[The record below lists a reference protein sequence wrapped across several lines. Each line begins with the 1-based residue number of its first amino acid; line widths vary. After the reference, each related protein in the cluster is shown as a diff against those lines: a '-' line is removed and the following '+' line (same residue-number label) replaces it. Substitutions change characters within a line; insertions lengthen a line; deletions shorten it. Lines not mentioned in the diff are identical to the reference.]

1 MSMDNAGR
9 LKGKNVVITGAS
21 SGMGE
26 AIARTFAKE
35 GANLCLTARN
45 GARLEELCKELEGE
59 GVTASYCAADL
70 RDPEE
75 VSKAAGFALE
85 MFPEIDILVNCAGLG
100 LFEPFGEYSLEEYN
114 TTMDLNVRAL
124 FFMTQAVAVRMKEQ
138 KRGQIISIGSMA
150 AVKDA
155 ANNSAL
161 YFASKWALM
170 GLHRCMAFELMD
182 YDIRVTLLNPGN
194 TDTKFR
200 PNAVGQHPEWIQ
212 AQDIADAALYVA
224 CSSSNIS
231 IHEINVSPTNI
242 GWNIIK

>member
-1 MSMDNAGR
+1 MNET
-9 LKGKNVVITGAS
+9 GKLLNKKVVITGAS

-26 AIARTFAKE
+26 AIARTYAKE
-35 GANLCLTARN
+35 GADLCLIARSED
-45 GARLEELCKELEGE
+45 RLKELCRELEQE
-59 GVTASYCAADL
+59 GVKAVYYAADL
-70 RDPEE
+70 INPEE
-75 VSKAAGFALE
+75 IEAAAGFA
-85 MFPEIDILVNCAGLG
+85 FAAFDRIDILVNCAGLG
-100 LFEPFGEYSLEEYN
+100 IFRPFGEYSVEEYN
-114 TTMDLNVRAL
+114 TTMDLNIRAL
-124 FFMTQAVAVRMKEQ
+124 FLMTQKAAVKMKEQ
-138 KRGQIISIGSMA
+138 RQGQIISIGSMA

-200 PNAVGQHPEWIQ
+200 PDAVGQHPEWIQ

-224 CSSSNIS
+224 ESASNIS
-231 IHEINVSPTNI
+231 IHEINISPTNI

>member
-1 MSMDNAGR
+1 MD
-9 LKGKNVVITGAS
+9 
-21 SGMGE
+21 
-26 AIARTFAKE
+26 
-35 GANLCLTARN
+35 
-45 GARLEELCKELEGE
+45 
-59 GVTASYCAADL
+59 
-70 RDPEE
+70 
-75 VSKAAGFALE
+75 
-85 MFPEIDILVNCAGLG
+85 
-100 LFEPFGEYSLEEYN
+100 EYN

-124 FFMTQAVAVRMKEQ
+124 FLMTQKIAVKMKEQ
-138 KRGQIISIGSMA
+138 RQGQIISIGSMA

-200 PNAVGQHPEWIQ
+200 PDAVGQHPEWIQ

-224 CSSSNIS
+224 ASSSNIS

>member
-1 MSMDNAGR
+1 MNSIGKLSN
-9 LKGKNVVITGAS
+9 KNVVITGAS

-26 AIARTFAKE
+26 AIARTYAKE
-35 GANLCLTARN
+35 GANLCLIARSKDQ
-45 GARLEELCKELEGE
+45 LKTLCEELEKQEIKS
-59 GVTASYCAADL
+59 VYYAADL
-70 RDPEE
+70 LNPGE
-75 VSKAAGFALE
+75 VDAAAEFALKT
-85 MFPEIDILVNCAGLG
+85 FDKVDILINCAGLG
-100 LFEPFGEYSLEEYN
+100 IFHPFGEYSVDEYN
-114 TTMDLNVRAL
+114 TTMDLNVRSL
-124 FFMTQAVAVRMKEQ
+124 FLMTQKIAVKMKEQ
-138 KRGQIISIGSMA
+138 RQGQIISIGSMA

-200 PNAVGQHPEWIQ
+200 PDAVGQHPEWIQ

-224 CSSSNIS
+224 ASSSNIS

-242 GWNIIK
+242 DWNIIK

>member
-1 MSMDNAGR
+1 MNNTGKLSN
-9 LKGKNVVITGAS
+9 KNVVITGAS

-26 AIARTFAKE
+26 AIARTYARE
-35 GANLCLTARN
+35 GANLCLIARSEEK
-45 GARLEELCKELEGE
+45 LEALCEETGKEGIKA
-59 GVTASYCAADL
+59 VSYAADL
-70 RDPEE
+70 LKQEE
-75 VSKAAGFALE
+75 VEAAAEYALKAFDKV
-85 MFPEIDILVNCAGLG
+85 DILVNCAGLG
-100 LFEPFGEYSLEEYN
+100 IFEPFGGYSEEEYN
-114 TTMDLNVRAL
+114 TTMDLNVKAL
-124 FFMTQAVAVRMKEQ
+124 FFMTQKMAVRMKQ
-138 KRGQIISIGSMA
+138 QRYGQIISIGSMA

-224 CSSSNIS
+224 SSSSNIS